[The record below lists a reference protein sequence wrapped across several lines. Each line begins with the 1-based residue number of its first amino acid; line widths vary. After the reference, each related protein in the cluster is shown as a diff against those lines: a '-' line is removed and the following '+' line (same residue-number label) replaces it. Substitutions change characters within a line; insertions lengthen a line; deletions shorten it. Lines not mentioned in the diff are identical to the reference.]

1 MNDYSRELKESIQN
15 IEREL
20 RARHP
25 FRYPGGEGGG
35 LKYFSLPDGSIFE
48 TGVCYRESKIPLQQ
62 RIAMTLFL
70 TTFGWT
76 QKEHCKV
83 PIPNDELYQ
92 SQGKINV

>member
-1 MNDYSRELKESIQN
+1 MVRVQ
-15 IEREL
+15 
-20 RARHP
+20 
-25 FRYPGGEGGG
+25 FWGGGG